1 MKFDQ
6 FIEAINQHMQPEG
19 RAQHLSG
26 MLQQLLA
33 ATPADV
39 TLADL
44 AAGWRILARPQG
56 QQEQASVAHRRE
68 ICAELS
74 AIAARL
80 TSEPGTLAGAVNT
93 WQVWQEACQSSAAP
107 GQAAMA
113 KTFARELMELQ
124 SLPSKV

>member
-1 MKFDQ
+1 VNFDQ
-6 FIEAINQHMQPEG
+6 FIEAIKQHLQPAG
-19 RAQHLSG
+19 RAQHLAG
-26 MLQQLLA
+26 MLQQLLV

-56 QQEQASVAHRRE
+56 QQEQASVTHRRE
-68 ICAELS
+68 ICAKLS

-80 TSEPGTLAGAVNT
+80 TSEPGTLAGAVKAWQA
-93 WQVWQEACQSSAAP
+93 WQVACQRNVAP

-124 SLPSKV
+124 STP

>member
-1 MKFDQ
+1 MNFDQ
-6 FIEAINQHMQPEG
+6 FIEAIKPHMQPEG
-19 RAQHLSG
+19 RAQHLAG

-39 TLADL
+39 RLADL

-56 QQEQASVAHRRE
+56 QQEQASVTHRRE

-80 TSEPGTLAGAVNT
+80 TSEPGTLAGAVKT
-93 WQVWQEACQSSAAP
+93 WQAWRDACQRSAAP
-107 GQAAMA
+107 GHTAMA
-113 KTFARELMELQ
+113 KTFARELTELQ
-124 SLPSKV
+124 SEPK

>member
-1 MKFDQ
+1 MQFDQ
-6 FIEAINQHMQPEG
+6 FIEAIKQHMQPEG
-19 RAQHLSG
+19 RAQHLAG

-33 ATPADV
+33 ARPADV

-44 AAGWRILARPQG
+44 AAGWRILARPQA

-68 ICAELS
+68 ICAEPS

-80 TSEPGTLAGAVNT
+80 TSEPGTLAGAVKT
-93 WQVWQEACQSSAAP
+93 WQAWQEACQRSAAP

-113 KTFARELMELQ
+113 KTFARELIELQ
-124 SLPSKV
+124 SVPAKV

>member
-6 FIEAINQHMQPEG
+6 LIEAIKHDLQPEG
-19 RAQHLSG
+19 RAQHMAA

-33 ATPADV
+33 AAPADV

-44 AAGWRILARPQG
+44 AAGWRTLARARG
-56 QQEQASVAHRRE
+56 QQEQASVTHRRE

-80 TSEPGTLAGAVNT
+80 TSEPGTLASAVKT
-93 WQVWQEACQSSAAP
+93 WQAWQEACQRSAAP
-107 GQAAMA
+107 GQTAMA
-113 KTFARELMELQ
+113 KTFARELSELL
-124 SLPSKV
+124 STSSKA

>member
-6 FIEAINQHMQPEG
+6 FIEAIRQDLQPEG
-19 RAQHLSG
+19 RAQHLAG

-44 AAGWRILARPQG
+44 AAGWRILARPQA
-56 QQEQASVAHRRE
+56 QQEQASDAHRRE

-80 TSEPGTLAGAVNT
+80 TSEPGTLAGAVKT
-93 WQVWQEACQSSAAP
+93 WQAWQEACQRSAAP
-107 GQAAMA
+107 DKAAMA
-113 KTFARELMELQ
+113 KTFARELIELQ
-124 SLPSKV
+124 SMPSKV